1 MKLSIKAVK
10 YQHKQIEHTIYV
22 LDLCVFNQERLS
34 KDILYYVPDLGV
46 FLSAPSE
53 LGILDNFNKKEE
65 DKILFSADLF
75 EYTLNDIAV
84 EVLVFTN
91 IHKNR
96 YCLYKLKD
104 SVHVWYPLSEYLFNY
119 INRG

>member
-22 LDLCVFNQERLS
+22 LDLCVFNQESLS
-34 KDILYYVPDLGV
+34 KEILYYVPDLRV

-53 LGILDNFNKKEE
+53 LDILDNFNKKE

-96 YCLYKLKD
+96 PYLYRLKGNVD
-104 SVHVWYPLSEYLFNY
+104 VWHPLSEDLFNY